1 MWSFSLWSP
10 EDTSWLWRQLSNA
23 PCLGY
28 FGIYL
33 VNPQHR
39 QCPAVYTSGRT
50 SSFQQQKHIV
60 FPSSDLS
67 LYRPSGTAKHWACLP
82 SVQVPYWVCCA
93 VYHTSL
99 ILFGFRPSE
108 IARGYLWKCLCESQ
122 CQWHMRLTHILHL
135 KVPYEACNSPR
146 SLLASSMSST
156 YRTRKRNLLPLTFR
170 YIHWSTLFSLN
181 PLVILTSWN
190 LRYHWREDSSVYRL
204 P

>member
-1 MWSFSLWSP
+1 MSISLCPGTQRNRSPNIRRSPVYRIAVMWSFSLWSP

-50 SSFQQQKHIV
+50 SSFQQQKHMEC
-60 FPSSDLS
+60 PSSDLS
-67 LYRPSGTAKHWACLP
+67 LYRSSGTAKHWQSQP

-99 ILFGFRPSE
+99 ILLGFRPSE
-108 IARGYLWKCLCESQ
+108 IVRGYLWKCLCESQ

-135 KVPYEACNSPR
+135 KVPYEECLR
-146 SLLASSMSST
+146 IVQHASKQ
-156 YRTRKRNLLPLTFR
+156 YVGN
-170 YIHWSTLFSLN
+170 I
-181 PLVILTSWN
+181 
-190 LRYHWREDSSVYRL
+190 
-204 P
+204 